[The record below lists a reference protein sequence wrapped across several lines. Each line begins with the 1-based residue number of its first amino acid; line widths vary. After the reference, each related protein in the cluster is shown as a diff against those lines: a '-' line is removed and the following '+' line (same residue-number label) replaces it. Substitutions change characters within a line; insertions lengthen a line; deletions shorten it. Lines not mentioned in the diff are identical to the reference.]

1 MRCVMSTIQK
11 TQNYDLTKYVG
22 TKLPLFLGDHSH
34 DMEIIDSLIKAIN
47 DDISDIQRVINTV
60 STQNIDDL
68 IARIMALEVKVDNN
82 ANTIA
87 NLLAQYGGLASEINK
102 NTNRI
107 ANLNTQLQTVQSD
120 IEELKRCC
128 DNVLTTLS
136 NHGDRISINETA
148 INNINAEINRIKE
161 NVLGNATDIR
171 TLATQIANILETKQD
186 KLIAGTGIRIEDNVI
201 SVIGGGG
208 GGVIGTYDNGNLIL
222 G

>member
-1 MRCVMSTIQK
+1 MSTIGK
-11 TQNYDLTKYVG
+11 TNNYDLTKYVG
-22 TKLPLFLGDHSH
+22 IDIPLFLGDHSR

-47 DDISDIQRVINTV
+47 DNISDIQRVIDTV

-82 ANTIA
+82 ANLIQS
-87 NLLAQYGGLASEINK
+87 LLTSLAGLTSEVGK

-107 ANLNTQLQTVQSD
+107 ANLNAQLQTVQSD

-136 NHGDRISINETA
+136 NYGDRINTNETA
-148 INNINAEINRIKE
+148 INNINAEISRIKE

-201 SVIGGGG
+201 SATGGGG
-208 GGVIGTYDNGNLIL
+208 GIIGTYDNGNLIL

>member
-1 MRCVMSTIQK
+1 MSTINK
-11 TQNYDLTKYVG
+11 TTNFGLTKYVG
-22 TKLPLFLGDHSH
+22 IENPLFLNDHSH

-47 DDISDIQRVINTV
+47 DNISDIQRVIDTV

-87 NLLAQYGGLASEINK
+87 NLLTQYSGLASEINK

-107 ANLNTQLQTVQSD
+107 ANLNTQLQTVQND
-120 IEELKRCC
+120 IEELKHCC
-128 DNVLTTLS
+128 DNVLTTLN
-136 NHGDRISINETA
+136 NHGDRISANENA
-148 INNINAEINRIKE
+148 INNINNEISRIKE

-201 SVIGGGG
+201 SAIGGS
-208 GGVIGTYDNGNLIL
+208 GGVVGTYDNGNLIL

>member
-1 MRCVMSTIQK
+1 MSTIEK

-22 TKLPLFLGDHSH
+22 IKYPLFLNDHSH

-47 DDISDIQRVINTV
+47 DNISDIQRVIDTV

-82 ANTIA
+82 ANLIQS
-87 NLLAQYGGLASEINK
+87 LLTSLAGLTSEVGK

-107 ANLNTQLQTVQSD
+107 ANLKTQLQTAQSD

-128 DNVLTTLS
+128 NNVLTTLN
-136 NHGDRISINETA
+136 NHGNRISANETA
-148 INNINAEINRIKE
+148 INNINTEINRIKE

-201 SVIGGGG
+201 STSGSGGNI
-208 GGVIGTYDNGNLIL
+208 IGTYDNGNLIL